1 MEFGSSKAKLGKI
14 LETSLA
20 NKRAADDLMGISG
33 IKGAFVVDMSGSTPI
48 TMSIATTTAGTVEI
62 QTISFDN
69 TPTSGSWELS
79 YDGAGTGALAWN
91 ISSANLQTALRTI
104 PDLASVT
111 VSGSMAAGFSISM
124 VGVAAPLLIVMAAN
138 TLMASVVPVVE
149 TIAVD
154 TPYVTEIQHI
164 DFDAVPEY
172 QLGTWTL
179 SFAGN
184 ATAAM
189 AYDANAAAVQSALQ
203 LVPGLASV
211 TVAGDY
217 TAGFDITMT
226 GCAAPALLVA
236 PANTLALLDQ
246 AVTLTPAISNAGV
259 TEIQTID
266 FEGKTPTAGSYTI
279 DFGGGR
285 VTAAIAWNDDAAAT
299 QVIVRA
305 TDATLANVTVTG
317 TYATDLTITFDGCA
331 GPQTLMVVPA
341 HTLVD
346 GGGAIVITP
355 ALDTAGEY
363 EVQTITPDFT
373 PYAGA
378 WKFNYG
384 AWTTANIAWNTATA
398 TIQTTI
404 RNLDASLANI
414 TVTGDF
420 LTALTITYI
429 GVPNPVT
436 ACTVAD
442 VTLESNGTAVT
453 VTPSVGTPET
463 VEIQNV
469 SFGAT
474 PTSGSWTLSYAGNAT
489 GALAYNISAVDLQ
502 TALQLVVGLGS
513 VTVAGSMAAGFD
525 ITMTGI
531 SAPALLVMASNTLM
545 SDIAVVE
552 TIAVG
557 TPWVP
562 AQETISF
569 SDVPTAGSW
578 ELNYGADL
586 SGALAWNI
594 SAVNLQAALQAMPG
608 LGSVTVAG
616 SFATNFVVTMAG
628 VALPVTTF
636 GEEANTL
643 ERPGVADAIDVGTGF
658 SAEPG
663 STAGSFN
670 IYLDKRPV
678 NYLGSKV
685 SVFTPKATAANGDIF
700 EADVSAYNFSA
711 SRPYVTVRIVN
722 KTTRAVYAPLAS
734 CVFMFEINCTYSDD
748 SGY

>member
-20 NKRAADDLMGISG
+20 NKRSADDLMGISG

-79 YDGAGTGALAWN
+79 YDGTGTGALAWN
-91 ISSANLQTALRTI
+91 ISSADLQIALRTI

-111 VSGSMAAGFSISM
+111 VSGSMATGFSISM

-138 TLMASVVPVVE
+138 TLMASV
-149 TIAVD
+149 
-154 TPYVTEIQHI
+154 TP
-164 DFDAVPEY
+164 
-172 QLGTWTL
+172 
-179 SFAGN
+179 
-184 ATAAM
+184 
-189 AYDANAAAVQSALQ
+189 
-203 LVPGLASV
+203 
-211 TVAGDY
+211 
-217 TAGFDITMT
+217 
-226 GCAAPALLVA
+226 
-236 PANTLALLDQ
+236 
-246 AVTLTPAISNAGV
+246 
-259 TEIQTID
+259 
-266 FEGKTPTAGSYTI
+266 
-279 DFGGGR
+279 
-285 VTAAIAWNDDAAAT
+285 
-299 QVIVRA
+299 
-305 TDATLANVTVTG
+305 
-317 TYATDLTITFDGCA
+317 
-331 GPQTLMVVPA
+331 
-341 HTLVD
+341 
-346 GGGAIVITP
+346 
-355 ALDTAGEY
+355 
-363 EVQTITPDFT
+363 
-373 PYAGA
+373 
-378 WKFNYG
+378 
-384 AWTTANIAWNTATA
+384 
-398 TIQTTI
+398 
-404 RNLDASLANI
+404 
-414 TVTGDF
+414 
-420 LTALTITYI
+420 
-429 GVPNPVT
+429 
-436 ACTVAD
+436 
-442 VTLESNGTAVT
+442 
-453 VTPSVGTPET
+453 
-463 VEIQNV
+463 
-469 SFGAT
+469 
-474 PTSGSWTLSYAGNAT
+474 
-489 GALAYNISAVDLQ
+489 
-502 TALQLVVGLGS
+502 
-513 VTVAGSMAAGFD
+513 
-525 ITMTGI
+525 
-531 SAPALLVMASNTLM
+531 
-545 SDIAVVE
+545 VVE

-586 SGALAWNI
+586 SGALAWDI
-594 SAVNLQAALQAMPG
+594 SAVNLQTALQAMPG

-616 SFATNFVVTMAG
+616 NFAANFVVTMVG

-700 EADVSAYNFSA
+700 EADVSAYDFSA